1 MPFIGLLA
9 PLIGGAVKTMC
20 MSMLSEKLLQQVI
33 LILLR
38 RLVSSTENKVDD
50 QILEAYEKSIAA

>member
-1 MPFIGLLA
+1 MIGLLA

-38 RLVSSTENKVDD
+38 RLVSSTENTVDD
-50 QILEAYEKSIAA
+50 QLLKAYEDSLAK

>member
-1 MPFIGLLA
+1 MIGLLA
-9 PLIGGAVKTMC
+9 PLVGATVKTMC

-38 RLVSSTENKVDD
+38 RHA
-50 QILEAYEKSIAA
+50 IGYPRMASIMVYSPTI